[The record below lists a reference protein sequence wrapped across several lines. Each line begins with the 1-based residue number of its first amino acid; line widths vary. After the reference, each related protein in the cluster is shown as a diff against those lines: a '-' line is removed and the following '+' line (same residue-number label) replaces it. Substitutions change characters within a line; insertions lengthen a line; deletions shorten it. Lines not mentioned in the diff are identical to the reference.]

1 MGIRTSVTDPLPIAD
16 VPVPGTAGV
25 IGLTYCPGK
34 KDPHVKGGAW
44 ARDLALDVSAIHDW
58 GAGIVATLLE
68 SHEIDLLEVQ
78 RLPQEV
84 EARGMRWLHLPIP
97 DGSIPDEGFEAR
109 WRENERQCHAT
120 LQRGGRVLVHC
131 RGGLGRSGLVA
142 ARLLV
147 ESGMTPANAILA
159 VRRVRPRA
167 IETLEQEAYVL
178 RCRRAG

>member
-16 VPVPGTAGV
+16 VPLPGATGV

-34 KDPHVKGGAW
+34 KDSQVKGGAW
-44 ARDLALDVSAIHDW
+44 VRDLALDVSAIHDW
-58 GAGIVATLLE
+58 GAEVVMTLLE
-68 SHEIDLLEVQ
+68 SHEIELLEVQ
-78 RLPQEV
+78 RLSQEV

-97 DGSIPDEGFEAR
+97 DGAIPDEAFEAR
-109 WRENERQCHAT
+109 WRENDRHLHAT
-120 LQRGGRVLVHC
+120 LKRGGRVLVHC

-147 ESGMTPANAILA
+147 ESGMTPEKAILA
-159 VRRVRPRA
+159 VRQVRPRA

-178 RCRRAG
+178 RCRSAG

>member
-44 ARDLALDVSAIHDW
+44 VRDLALDVAAIHGW
-58 GAGIVATLLE
+58 GAELVITLLE
-68 SHEIDLLEVQ
+68 SQEIDLLEVQ
-78 RLPQEV
+78 HLPQEV

-97 DGSIPDEGFEAR
+97 DGSIPDEAFEAR
-109 WRENERQCHAT
+109 WREHERQFDAT
-120 LQRGGRVLVHC
+120 LKRGGRVLVHC
-131 RGGLGRSGLVA
+131 RGGLGRSGMVA

-147 ESGMTPANAILA
+147 ESGMTPEKAILA
-159 VRRVRPRA
+159 VRQVRPRA
-167 IETLEQEAYVL
+167 IETPEQEAYVH